1 MKKLILPLI
10 ALLAFAVA
18 PALAAPTIGEPAPA
32 FTATDSNGKTVKL
45 EDQKGKLVVLEWTN
59 DGCPFVQKHYNSGNM
74 QKLQKQAAADG
85 VVWYSVISSAPGK
98 QGNVDGAAANKLTT
112 DRGAAPAAV
121 LLDSTGEIGKLYDA
135 STTPHMFVIDKE
147 GKLAY
152 AGAIDSIPSPRESDI
167 AEATNYV
174 QQALDELTAGKPVSV
189 ATTKSYGCGIKYE

>member
-10 ALLAFAVA
+10 ALLAFAAA